1 MLERTQVGIVGAGP
15 AGLMLSHLLHLAG
28 IESVVLERRSRKYVE
43 SRVRA
48 GVLEDGAAEML
59 RSSGVGERMDREGLV
74 HGGIYL
80 QFGGE
85 RHRIDFMDL
94 VGRGIMVYGQQ
105 EVVKDLIEARLAT
118 GGDVRFETEVRRL
131 DGLGGEPSIS
141 YLHDGVERLLAC
153 DFVAGCDGAHGVG
166 RMSLPAGSHAAYER
180 VYPHAW
186 LGILARTPPASE
198 ELIYARHERGFALHS
213 MRSPDMSRLYLQV
226 DGADDPGSWPPNRIW
241 DELRLRLNE
250 PTLQEGEIVEIGVTE
265 MRSLVLEPIQYG
277 KLFLAGD
284 AAHIVPPTGAK
295 GMNLALAD
303 VRALAAAVAKW
314 YTSGS
319 SDGLDGYSENC
330 LQRAWRAQHFS
341 AFMTSLLHGDAAKD
355 PFEHKLQLANLTYI
369 ARSRAAATALAEN
382 YTSAATGVWGSS

>member
-1 MLERTQVGIVGAGP
+1 VLERTQVGIVGAGP
-15 AGLMLSHLLHLAG
+15 AGLMLSHLLHRSG
-28 IESVVLERRSRKYVE
+28 IESVVLERRSRDYVE

-48 GVLEDGAAEML
+48 GVLEDGAAELL
-59 RSSGVGERMDREGLV
+59 RSSGVGDRMDREGLV
-74 HGGIYL
+74 HRGIYL

-94 VGRGIMVYGQQ
+94 SGRGIMVYGQQ
-105 EVVKDLIEARLAT
+105 EVVKDLIEARRAT
-118 GGDVRFETEVRRL
+118 GGDIRFEAEVLRL
-131 DGLGGEPSIS
+131 DGLDGDPSMS
-141 YLHDGVERLLAC
+141 YLQAGVERSLAC
-153 DFVAGCDGAHGVG
+153 DYVAGCDGAHGVG
-166 RMSLPAGSHAAYER
+166 RQSLPAGSYAAYER

-198 ELIYARHERGFALHS
+198 ELIYAHHERGFALHS
-213 MRSPDMSRLYLQV
+213 MRSPEMSRLYLQV
-226 DGADDPGSWPPNRIW
+226 DAADDQTSWPPDRIW

-250 PTLQEGEIVEIGVTE
+250 PTLQEGDIVEIGITE

-303 VRALAAAVAKW
+303 VRVLAEAIAEW
-314 YTSGS
+314 YAS
-319 SDGLDGYSENC
+319 SSTARLDGYSESC
-330 LQRAWRAQHFS
+330 LQRVWRAQHFS
-341 AFMTSLLHGDAAKD
+341 AFMTSLLHCNAAAD
-355 PFEHKLQLANLTYI
+355 PFEHKLQLANLAYI

-382 YTSAATGVWGSS
+382 YTGAATGVWGPG